1 MGLLPARLPIR
12 LRGLIVPT
20 RLPALIVKEVLAVWR
35 DPKSRMVLIVPPLLQ
50 LFLFA
55 YAATFDVENADLAVL
70 NRDMSAESRDLVARF
85 TASDGF
91 EAVRRLD
98 RVEQIAPTIDGKN
111 ALAVLHISPDFADRL
126 KRGQPASLQLIL
138 DGRRANSAQ
147 VAAGYARQI
156 VADFTRDLRARG
168 TVARTGGQAAAGPP
182 AELVTRAWFNP
193 ALHSQWF
200 IVPGLVGTLAMVVV
214 VLVAGLSVARERELG
229 TFEQLMVTPLRPVEL
244 LIGKSVPAFAFGM
257 VQGVAITA
265 IAVVWFDMP
274 LRGSVALLLLSLA
287 VFLVS
292 AIGIGLM
299 ISAYA
304 RTQQQAIV
312 GAFLFLMP
320 AVVLSGFATPIANMP
335 DFVQAITYAD
345 PLRYFLVIVRGIFLR
360 DLPLDLVL
368 EQLWPMAAIGAVTGT
383 IATWLFRRRVQ

>member
-1 MGLLPARLPIR
+1 MRLLPD
-12 LRGLIVPT
+12 

-35 DPKSRMVLIVPPLLQ
+35 DPKSRMVLILPPLVQ

-55 YAATFDVENADLAVL
+55 YAATFDVENADLAIL
-70 NRDMSAESRDLVARF
+70 NRDTSAESRDLVARF
-85 TASDGF
+85 TASEGF
-91 EAVRRLD
+91 EAVRLLD
-98 RVEQIAPTIDGKN
+98 HVNEIAPTIDRKQ
-111 ALAVLHISPDFADRL
+111 ALAVLHIGPDFTSRL
-126 KRGQPASLQLIL
+126 KRGQPARLQLIL

-147 VAAGYARQI
+147 VASGYAQQI
-156 VADFTRDLRARG
+156 VAGFARDLLARASAAG
-168 TVARTGGQAAAGPP
+168 ARTAGQVPP
-182 AELVTRAWFNP
+182 ADLVTRAWFNP
-193 ALHSQWF
+193 ALRSQWF

-257 VQGVAITA
+257 LQGSAIAA
-265 IAVVWFDMP
+265 IAVVWFDVP
-274 LRGSVALLLLSLA
+274 LRGSVPLLLVSLA

-335 DFVQAITYAD
+335 AFVQAITYAD

-360 DLPLDLVL
+360 DLPVDLVVQ
-368 EQLWPMAAIGAVTGT
+368 QLWPMALIGAVTGT
-383 IATWLFRRRVQ
+383 IAVWLFRRRVQ

>member
-1 MGLLPARLPIR
+1 MRLLPA
-12 LRGLIVPT
+12 

-35 DPKSRMVLIVPPLLQ
+35 DPKSRMVLILPPLVQ

-91 EAVRRLD
+91 QAVERLQ
-98 RVEQIAPTIDGKN
+98 RVDQIARTIDRKQ
-111 ALAVLHISPDFADRL
+111 ALAVLHIGPEFAARL
-126 KRGQPASLQLIL
+126 KRGQPARLQLIL

-147 VAAGYARQI
+147 VAAGYAEQI
-156 VADFTRDLRARG
+156 VADFTHHLRTDGRLA
-168 TVARTGGQAAAGPP
+168 APGGAAGAAPP

-193 ALHSQWF
+193 ALQSQWF
-200 IVPGLVGTLAMVVV
+200 IVPGLVGTLSMVVV

-229 TFEQLMVTPLRPVEL
+229 TYEQLMVTPLRPVEL

-257 VQGVAITA
+257 LQGVAIAA
-265 IAVVWFDMP
+265 IAVVWFEVP
-274 LRGSVALLLLSLA
+274 LRGSIPLLLLSLA

-335 DFVQAITYAD
+335 GFVQAITYAD

-360 DLPLDLVL
+360 DLPADLVVQ
-368 EQLWPMAAIGAVTGT
+368 QLWPMAAIGAVTGGV
-383 IATWLFRRRVQ
+383 ATWLFRRRVQ

>member
-1 MGLLPARLPIR
+1 MRLLPAAPLPA
-12 LRGLIVPT
+12 
-20 RLPALIVKEVLAVWR
+20 RLPALIVKEILAVWR
-35 DPKSRMVLIVPPLLQ
+35 DPKSRMVLILPPLVQ

-91 EAVRRLD
+91 EAVKLLQ
-98 RVEQIAPTIDGKN
+98 RVDQIAPTIDRKE
-111 ALAVLHISPDFADRL
+111 ALAVLQIGPDFAAKL
-126 KRGQPASLQLIL
+126 KRGQPADLQLIL

-147 VAAGYARQI
+147 VASGYARQI
-156 VADFTRDLRARG
+156 VADFIRHLRARAGG
-168 TVARTGGQAAAGPP
+168 TAGTGGMASAGGAAGAGPP

-193 ALHSQWF
+193 TLESQWF
-200 IVPGLVGTLAMVVV
+200 IVPGLVGTLSMVVV

-229 TFEQLMVTPLRPVEL
+229 TYEQLMVTPLRPVEL

-257 VQGVAITA
+257 LQGVAIAA
-265 IAVVWFDMP
+265 IAVGWFDVP
-274 LRGSVALLLLSLA
+274 LRGSIPLLLLSLA
-287 VFLVS
+287 VFLV
-292 AIGIGLM
+292 ATIGIGLM

-335 DFVQAITYAD
+335 GFVQTLTLAD

-360 DLPLDLVL
+360 DLPADLVL
-368 EQLWPMAAIGAVTGT
+368 QQLWPMAAIGAVTGT
-383 IATWLFRRRVQ
+383 LATWLFRWRVQ

>member
-1 MGLLPARLPIR
+1 MQLLPA
-12 LRGLIVPT
+12 

-35 DPKSRMVLIVPPLLQ
+35 DPKSRMVLILPPLVQ

-70 NRDMSAESRDLVARF
+70 NRDMSAESRELVARF

-91 EAVRRLD
+91 QAVRALQ
-98 RVEQIAPTIDGKN
+98 RVDQIAPVIDRKQ
-111 ALAVLHISPDFADRL
+111 ALAVLHIPPDFAARL
-126 KRGQPASLQLIL
+126 KRGRPVRLQLIL

-147 VAAGYARQI
+147 VASGYAQEI
-156 VADFTRDLRARG
+156 VAAVTRELTTR
-168 TVARTGGQAAAGPP
+168 QAAAGAAAAGVGPSS
-182 AELVTRAWFNP
+182 ELVTRAWFNP

-229 TFEQLMVTPLRPVEL
+229 TFEQLMVTPLRPIEL
-244 LIGKSVPAFAFGM
+244 LIGKSVPALAFGM
-257 VQGVAITA
+257 VQGIAIAA
-265 IAVVWFDMP
+265 IAVIWFDVP
-274 LRGSVALLLLSLA
+274 LRGSIPLLLLSLA
-287 VFLVS
+287 VFLLS

-335 DFVQAITYAD
+335 DFVQALTYAD

-360 DLPLDLVL
+360 DLPLELVL
-368 EQLWPMAAIGAVTGT
+368 QQLWPMAVIAAVTGSV
-383 IATWLFRRRVQ
+383 AVFLFRRRVQ

>member
-1 MGLLPARLPIR
+1 MGLLSA
-12 LRGLIVPT
+12 
-20 RLPALIVKEVLAVWR
+20 RLPALIVKEILAVWR
-35 DPKSRMVLIVPPLLQ
+35 DPKSRMVLILPPLVQ

-55 YAATFDVENADLAVL
+55 YAATFDVENADLAIL

-91 EAVRRLD
+91 QAVRLLQ
-98 RVEQIAPTIDGKN
+98 RVDQIAPTIDRKQ
-111 ALAVLHISPDFADRL
+111 ALAVLHIGPDFAGKL

-147 VAAGYARQI
+147 VAAGYAQQI
-156 VADFTRDLRARG
+156 VAEFTRNLRQRG
-168 TVARTGGQAAAGPP
+168 SIAGTGGAAGAGPP

-193 ALHSQWF
+193 ALESQWF
-200 IVPGLVGTLAMVVV
+200 IVPGLVGTLSMVVV

-229 TFEQLMVTPLRPVEL
+229 TYEQLMVTPLRPVEL

-257 VQGVAITA
+257 LQGIAIAA
-265 IAVVWFDMP
+265 IAVVWFEVP
-274 LRGSVALLLLSLA
+274 LRGSIPLLLLSLA
-287 VFLVS
+287 VFLVA

-335 DFVQAITYAD
+335 EFVQALTYAD

-360 DLPLDLVL
+360 ELPADLVVQ
-368 EQLWPMAAIGAVTGT
+368 QLWPMAAIATVTGA